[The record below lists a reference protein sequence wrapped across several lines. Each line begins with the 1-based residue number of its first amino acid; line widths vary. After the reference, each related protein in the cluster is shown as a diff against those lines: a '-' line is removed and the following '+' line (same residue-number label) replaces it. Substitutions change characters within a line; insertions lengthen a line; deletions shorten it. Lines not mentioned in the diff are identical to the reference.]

1 MKTLDIFKFI
11 KPELLVLVP
20 VLSIVGAGIK
30 KSAVKNNRIPL
41 ILGITSVLL
50 STLWVVAISEIKNIQ
65 DVLYAVFISTT
76 QGILAAG
83 ASVYAHQLYAQ
94 AKKDK

>member
-1 MKTLDIFKFI
+1 MDIMTFI
-11 KPELLVLVP
+11 KPELLILVP
-20 VLSIVGAGIK
+20 VLYIMGMGIK

-41 ILGITSVLL
+41 ILGMIAISL
-50 STLWVVAISEIKNIQ
+50 SILWVFSTSPIQSWQDAIR
-65 DVLYAVFISTT
+65 AVYISVT

>member
-1 MKTLDIFKFI
+1 MDIMTFI
-11 KPELLVLVP
+11 KPELLILVP
-20 VLSIVGAGIK
+20 VLYIIGMGIK
-30 KSAVKNNRIPL
+30 KSNVADNRIPL

-50 STLWVVAISEIKNIQ
+50 STLWVVATSEIKNIQ

-83 ASVYAHQLYAQ
+83 ASVYAHQLYVQ

>member
-1 MKTLDIFKFI
+1 MDMMTFI
-11 KPELLVLVP
+11 KPELLILVP
-20 VLSIVGAGIK
+20 VLYIMGMGIK
-30 KSAVKNNRIPL
+30 KSKVADNRIPL

-50 STLWVVAISEIKNIQ
+50 STLWVVATSEIKNIQ